1 MQHPAKNSCVKAQTP
16 CNHLIRLK
24 FFIANNAIEPICE
37 PLTPACRRRYKS
49 PMIARFFNWLE
60 NYVDSFPMQQ
70 AEKPAPTLFAFAF
83 HYTKPFLPLLVVSI
97 FFSTVI
103 ALIEVYLFAFIG
115 NLVDLLSA
123 ADRDT
128 FWEVNATKLI
138 LMGVLVLLV
147 LPILNFIS
155 EAISHQGLRG
165 AFAMRIRWL
174 AHRYVLRQS
183 MDFFHNDYAGRVATK
198 VMQAALGVRDAVMKI
213 TEVVVYVTVYFVGAL
228 VLVATS
234 DYWLMVPLLVWLCG
248 YALACWYFVPRLGKL
263 SEAQAEL
270 RSLVVGRVVDSYTN
284 ISTVKLFAHAERED
298 SYARE
303 GMGWMLES
311 VNRSMRMSTFMT
323 STLSLLSGI
332 LIFMMSGISIYL
344 WHVGAIT
351 TGAIAFSVGLTL
363 RLKAMSQWIIWEV
376 AGLFE
381 NIGIIQDSIET
392 VARDRLVTDIPNAKP
407 LVVKKGEIV
416 FDNVRFNY
424 GKEQVVGRQDIV
436 DGFSL
441 TVRAGEKVG
450 LVGRSGAGKS
460 TLANLL
466 LRFYDLQSGAIRIDG
481 QDISQVAQE
490 SLRAKIGVV
499 TQDTSL
505 LHRSVLENLRY
516 GMPEA
521 TQAEVEAAAQK
532 AHAGEF
538 IANLVDPKGRKGYD
552 AHVGE
557 RGVKLSGGQRQRIAI
572 ARVLLKN
579 APILVLD
586 EATSA
591 LDSEVESAIQ
601 ENLYT
606 LMEGK
611 TVIAVAHRL
620 STIAAM
626 DRLIIMDK
634 GRIVEEGTHKQL
646 LKCNGLYANLWKR
659 QSGGFLVDETALAAE

>member
-1 MQHPAKNSCVKAQTP
+1 
-16 CNHLIRLK
+16 
-24 FFIANNAIEPICE
+24 
-37 PLTPACRRRYKS
+37 
-49 PMIARFFNWLE
+49 MITRFFTWLE

-83 HYTKPFLPLLVVSI
+83 HYTKPFLPLLIASI
-97 FFSTVI
+97 LFSTVI

-115 NLVDLLSA
+115 DLVDLLGA
-123 ADRDT
+123 ADRAT

-138 LMGVLVLLV
+138 LMGALVLLA

-183 MDFFHNDYAGRVATK
+183 MDFFHNDYSGRVATK

-298 SYARE
+298 FYARE

-332 LIFMMSGISIYL
+332 LIFMMSGISIWL
-344 WHVGAIT
+344 WHTGAIT
-351 TGAIAFSVGLTL
+351 TGAIAFSIGLTL

-381 NIGIIQDSIET
+381 DIGVIQDSIET
-392 VARDRLVTDIPNAKP
+392 VARDRQVTDIPDAKP
-407 LVVKKGEIV
+407 LVVSKGEIV
-416 FDNVRFNY
+416 FDKVRFNY
-424 GKEQVVGRQDIV
+424 GKEQVEGRPDIV

-466 LRFYDLQSGAIRIDG
+466 LRFYDLESGAIRIDG

-490 SLRAKIGVV
+490 SLRSKIGVV

-505 LHRSVLENLRY
+505 LHRSVMENLRY
-516 GMPEA
+516 GMPDA
-521 TQAEVEAAAQK
+521 TLAEVEAAAHK
-532 AHAGEF
+532 AHADEF

-557 RGVKLSGGQRQRIAI
+557 RGVKLSGGQRQRVAI

-646 LKCNGLYANLWKR
+646 LKRNGLYANLWKR
-659 QSGGFLVDETALAAE
+659 QSGGFLVDETTLAAE

>member
-1 MQHPAKNSCVKAQTP
+1 MIT
-16 CNHLIRLK
+16 RL
-24 FFIANNAIEPICE
+24 
-37 PLTPACRRRYKS
+37 
-49 PMIARFFNWLE
+49 FNWLE
-60 NYVDSFPMQQ
+60 NYVNSFPMQQ
-70 AEKPAPTLFAFAF
+70 AEKPDAKLFAFAF
-83 HYTKPFLPLLVVSI
+83 HYTKPFLPLLAASI
-97 FFSTVI
+97 LFSTVI

-115 NLVDLLSA
+115 NLVDLLST
-123 ADRDT
+123 ADRAT

-138 LMGVLVLLV
+138 LMGALVLLV
-147 LPILNFIS
+147 LPSLNFIS

-234 DYWLMVPLLVWLCG
+234 DYWLMVPLLVWLSG

-323 STLSLLSGI
+323 STLSLLSGV
-332 LIFMMSGISIYL
+332 LIFMMSGISIWL
-344 WHVGAIT
+344 WHTGAIT
-351 TGAIAFSVGLTL
+351 TGAIAFSIGLTL

-381 NIGIIQDSIET
+381 DIGVIQDSIET
-392 VARDRLVTDIPNAKP
+392 VARDRQVTDIPDARP
-407 LVVKKGEIV
+407 LVVSKGEIV
-416 FDNVRFNY
+416 FDKVRFNY
-424 GKEQVVGRQDIV
+424 GKEKVEGRTDIV

-441 TVRAGEKVG
+441 TVRPGEKVG

-466 LRFYDLQSGAIRIDG
+466 LRFYDLESGAIRIDG

-516 GMPEA
+516 GMPDA
-521 TQAEVEAAAQK
+521 TPAEVEAAAEK

-591 LDSEVESAIQ
+591 LNSEVESAIQ

-634 GRIVEEGTHKQL
+634 GRIVEEGTHRQL
-646 LKCNGLYANLWKR
+646 LKRNGLYANLWKR
-659 QSGGFLVDETALAAE
+659 QSGGFLVDETTLAAE

>member
-1 MQHPAKNSCVKAQTP
+1 
-16 CNHLIRLK
+16 
-24 FFIANNAIEPICE
+24 
-37 PLTPACRRRYKS
+37 
-49 PMIARFFNWLE
+49 MITRFFTWLE

-83 HYTKPFLPLLVVSI
+83 HYTKPFLPLLVASI
-97 FFSTVI
+97 LFSTVI

-115 NLVDLLSA
+115 NLVDLLGA
-123 ADRDT
+123 ADRAT
-128 FWEVNATKLI
+128 FWDDNATKLI
-138 LMGVLVLLV
+138 VMGALVLLV
-147 LPILNFIS
+147 LPVLNFIS

-234 DYWLMVPLLVWLCG
+234 DYWLMVPLLVWLGG

-311 VNRSMRMSTFMT
+311 VNKSMRMSTFMT

-351 TGAIAFSVGLTL
+351 TGAIAFSIGLTL

-381 NIGIIQDSIET
+381 DIGIIQDSIET

-407 LVVKKGEIV
+407 LVVSKGEIV

-424 GKEQVVGRQDIV
+424 GKEPVEGRHDIV

-490 SLRAKIGVV
+490 SLRSKIGVV

-505 LHRSVLENLRY
+505 LHRSVMENLRY
-516 GMPEA
+516 GMPDA
-521 TQAEVEAAAQK
+521 TLAEVEAAAQK

-557 RGVKLSGGQRQRIAI
+557 RGVKLSGGQRQRVAI

-646 LKCNGLYANLWKR
+646 LKRNGLYANLWKR
-659 QSGGFLVDETALAAE
+659 QSGGFLVDETTLAAE

>member
-1 MQHPAKNSCVKAQTP
+1 
-16 CNHLIRLK
+16 
-24 FFIANNAIEPICE
+24 
-37 PLTPACRRRYKS
+37 
-49 PMIARFFNWLE
+49 MISRFFTWLE
-60 NYVDSFPMQQ
+60 TYVDSFPMQR
-70 AEKPAPTLFAFAF
+70 AEKPEAKLFAFAF
-83 HYTKPFLPLLVVSI
+83 HYTKPFLPLLVASI
-97 FFSTVI
+97 LFSTMI

-115 NLVDLLSA
+115 DLVDLLST
-123 ADRDT
+123 ADRAT
-128 FWEVNATKLI
+128 FWEVNATKLV
-138 LMGVLVLLV
+138 LMGALVLLV
-147 LPILNFIS
+147 LPVLNFIS

-234 DYWLMVPLLVWLCG
+234 DYWLMVPLLVWLSG

-344 WHVGAIT
+344 WHTGAIT
-351 TGAIAFSVGLTL
+351 TGAIAFSIGLTL

-381 NIGIIQDSIET
+381 DIGVIQDSIET
-392 VARDRLVTDIPNAKP
+392 VARDRLVTDVPDAKP
-407 LVVKKGEIV
+407 LVVSKGEIV

-424 GKEQVVGRQDIV
+424 GKERVEGRADIV
-436 DGFSL
+436 DDFSL
-441 TVRAGEKVG
+441 TVRPGEKVG

-466 LRFYDLQSGAIRIDG
+466 LRFYDLESGAIRIDG

-516 GMPEA
+516 GMPDA
-521 TQAEVEAAAQK
+521 TLAEVEAAAQK

-538 IANLVDPKGRKGYD
+538 IASLVDPKGRKGYD

-626 DRLIIMDK
+626 DRLIIMDR
-634 GRIVEEGTHKQL
+634 GRIVEEGTHRQL
-646 LKCNGLYANLWKR
+646 LKRNGLYANLWKR
-659 QSGGFLVDETALAAE
+659 QSGGFLVDETTLAAE